1 MPHFHSVPLLAPER
15 TFWQNTPVRHHVCI
29 IDYYRIQNLKNV
41 SAGVLQGGPVG
52 RVSFLSFLRGPEFI
66 LIILTPITRC
76 GLKCILK
83 ASLSTILINI
93 GKKVMMLVKM
103 TR

>member
-1 MPHFHSVPLLAPER
+1 MYHRL
-15 TFWQNTPVRHHVCI
+15 
-29 IDYYRIQNLKNV
+29 YRIQNLKNV
-41 SAGVLQGGPVG
+41 SAGVLPGGPVG

-66 LIILTPITRC
+66 LIILTPTTRC

-93 GKKVMMLVKM
+93 GKKVMILVTM